1 MQQGRFLAMDE
12 LVPVPR
18 PAGSPDHGLMKPER
32 KPSRTVAFLAPPDS
46 PRCRLMARVLVVD
59 DDPDILLLVQIRL
72 RNAGYE
78 VYSVTNALDALAI
91 LDNLGL
97 PDVAVLDVG
106 LPGITPPR
114 TSPPAAH
121 SAPPTPPK
129 PSIADQ
135 LLTAVHE
142 ALGD

>member
-1 MQQGRFLAMDE
+1 MDE

-106 LPGITPPR
+106 LPGITPPEDIAAGR
-114 TSPPAAH
+114 TLGATD
-121 SAPPTPPK
+121 PTK